1 MELTYIIIGYNY
13 ISKLHLAKNCLHK
26 QINMIE
32 YRLNAKLAYMTFKGG
47 RIMLEKLYDFLWIF
61 SLVAL
66 VIYGIL
72 VITFAAFKLKKVKNV
87 RVLQNVTLLAMVTTV
102 ILFIVNFIFDLMMNK
117 IMMCDIIIFIV
128 SIIGVIVLYF
138 LAKDIYKYI

>member
-1 MELTYIIIGYNY
+1 
-13 ISKLHLAKNCLHK
+13 
-26 QINMIE
+26 
-32 YRLNAKLAYMTFKGG
+32 
-47 RIMLEKLYDFLWIF
+47 MLEKLYDFLWIF

-138 LAKDIYKYI
+138 LVKDIYKYI